1 MIEVREINQIEGL
14 SEFRL
19 SWQSLLAQTTGASFF
34 HSMEWLECYWK
45 HFAAGQQLRV
55 LVVTENQQPVG
66 IVPFVVRTEST
77 RVGRLRMLT
86 YPLQD
91 WATFFGPIGPNPS
104 ATLVA
109 ALRHVRQTPRDWDV
123 LDLRWIDADSTDLGR
138 TELAMAQTGF
148 RPCRQK
154 WDRSSL
160 VELPETWQGYWQ
172 GREAKFRK
180 NIDRLQQRVAEQG
193 KMELVRY
200 RPQPAYGG
208 NVDPRWD
215 LSHTCNVNPRSDR
228 YDNTCNVNPRRDLYD
243 NTCKVDPRWDLYD
256 TCVELAQRSWQGED
270 GDKTNLCHA
279 EVSGFLRDTH
289 AAAARLGAVDLS
301 LLYFNN
307 VPTAF
312 MYNYCWQGTVYGLR
326 RGFDP
331 QFKHLRPGL
340 VLQKMMFEDGHRRG
354 DRCYDLGTGSHDTKQ
369 AWRTRVQTSYRF
381 TFFPALVLRAQ
392 MLWWNRWLR
401 HQFHG
406 EQDIACSQVV

>member
-1 MIEVREINQIEGL
+1 MIEVREINQSKDL

-19 SWQSLLAQTTGASFF
+19 SWQTLLAQTTGASFF
-34 HSMEWLECYWK
+34 HSLDWLECYWK
-45 HFAAGQQLRV
+45 HFAAGQHLRV
-55 LVVTENQQPVG
+55 LVVTESREPVG

-86 YPLQD
+86 YPLHD

-138 TELAMAQTGF
+138 TERAMAQTGF

-160 VELPETWQGYWQ
+160 VELPETWQVYWQ

-193 KMELVRY
+193 KMELIRY
-200 RPQPAYGG
+200 RPEPAYG
-208 NVDPRWD
+208 
-215 LSHTCNVNPRSDR
+215 CEVN
-228 YDNTCNVNPRRDLYD
+228 
-243 NTCKVDPRWDLYD
+243 PRWDLYD
-256 TCVELAQRSWQGED
+256 TCVELAQRSWQGEG
-270 GDKTNLCHA
+270 GDKTNLCHT
-279 EVSGFLRDTH
+279 EVSGFLRDAH
-289 AAAARLGAVDLS
+289 AAAARLGAVDLN

-307 VPTAF
+307 EPAAF
-312 MYNYCWQGTVYGLR
+312 LYNYCWQGAVYGLR

-340 VLQKMMFEDGHRRG
+340 VLQKMMLEDGHLRG
-354 DRCYDLGTGSHDTKQ
+354 DRYYDLGTGSHDSKQ
-369 AWRTRVQTSYRF
+369 AWRTSVQTSYRF
-381 TFFPALVLRAQ
+381 TFFPAMVLRAQ
-392 MLWWNRWLR
+392 MLWWSRWLR
-401 HQFHG
+401 HQLHG

>member
-1 MIEVREINQIEGL
+1 MIEVREINQIESL

-19 SWQSLLAQTTGASFF
+19 SWQTLLAQTTGASFF
-34 HSMEWLECYWK
+34 HSLDWLECYWK

-55 LVVTENQQPVG
+55 LVVTENRQPVG

-86 YPLQD
+86 YPLHD

-109 ALRHVRQTPRDWDV
+109 ALRHVRQTPRDWDL
-123 LDLRWIDADSTDLGR
+123 LDLRWVDADSTDLGR
-138 TELAMAQTGF
+138 TERAMAQTGF

-160 VELPETWQGYWQ
+160 VELPETWQVYWQ

-193 KMELVRY
+193 KVELIRY
-200 RPQPAYGG
+200 RPEPAYG
-208 NVDPRWD
+208 
-215 LSHTCNVNPRSDR
+215 CE
-228 YDNTCNVNPRRDLYD
+228 
-243 NTCKVDPRWDLYD
+243 VDPRWDLYD
-256 TCVELAQRSWQGED
+256 TCVELAQRSWQGEG

-279 EVSGFLRDTH
+279 EVHEFFRDAH
-289 AAAARLGAVDLS
+289 AAAAYLGAVDLC
-301 LLYFNN
+301 LLYFNDE
-307 VPTAF
+307 PAAF
-312 MYNYCWQGTVYGLR
+312 MYNYCWQGAVYGLR

-331 QFKHLRPGL
+331 RFKHLRPGL
-340 VLQKMMFEDGHRRG
+340 VLQKMMLEDGHRRG

-381 TFFPALVLRAQ
+381 TFFPAMVLRAQ

-401 HQFHG
+401 RQLHG
-406 EQDIACSQVV
+406 ERDIACSQVV